1 MNRNEKFVITI
12 NRELGSGGSTVGHKV
27 AERLG
32 VPFYN
37 KIIIETLTDKYN
49 LSKEEIE
56 NLKGKGHSWW
66 SDFKFAVGIG
76 AGLSRDL
83 IGDWN
88 ESVYNRETTDD
99 MFLTEMKMLRSI
111 AEDESC
117 VIAGRCGF
125 FVLREHPNHLAVLI
139 QASMDYRIER
149 VVRKQGVTAAE
160 ALKIIEKVD
169 KMRENYVK
177 KYTGSSRYDA
187 RNYDLVLRADGMTE
201 GELADVIMQYVK
213 E

>member
-1 MNRNEKFVITI
+1 MNTHEKFVITI
-12 NRELGSGGSTVGHKV
+12 NRELGSGGNSVGHKLS
-27 AERLG
+27 ERLG
-32 VPFYN
+32 VPYYN
-37 KIIIETLTDKYN
+37 KIIIETLTDKYK
-49 LSKEEIE
+49 LSEEEIE
-56 NLKGKGHSWW
+56 RLKGRGHSWW

-83 IGDWN
+83 HGEWD

-99 MFLTEMKMLRSI
+99 MFLTEMKVLRGI

-139 QASMDYRIER
+139 QASMDFRIDR
-149 VVRKQGVTAAE
+149 LIRKRGVSADE
-160 ALKIIEKVD
+160 AREIIEKVD

-177 KYTGSSRYDA
+177 KYTHSSRYDA

-201 GELADVIMQYVK
+201 SELADIIMQYVK